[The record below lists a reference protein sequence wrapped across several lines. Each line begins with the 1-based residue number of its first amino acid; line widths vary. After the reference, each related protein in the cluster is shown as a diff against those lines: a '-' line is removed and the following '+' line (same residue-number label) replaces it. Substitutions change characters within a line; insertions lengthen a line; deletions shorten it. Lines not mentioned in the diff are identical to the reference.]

1 MRRFTQIIVM
11 AGLMTAALAG
21 NAAAQDL
28 RSPDARDSARAT
40 TPTLDLR
47 SPDAKG
53 SERDASVASDV
64 ARANA
69 WQDLRSPDARDRAGG
84 VTYTPGITASTRI
97 VSVPADGFQWGDA
110 GIGAVVM
117 LGLIA
122 LGGGMLLVVSGRR
135 RARRLPPAI
144 G

>member
-21 NAAAQDL
+21 NAAAQDM
-28 RSPDARDSARAT
+28 RSPDARDSARTT
-40 TPTLDLR
+40 TPTVDLR
-47 SPDAKG
+47 SPDAKD
-53 SERDASVASDV
+53 SVRNASVASDL
-64 ARANA
+64 AHASA
-69 WQDLRSPDARDRAGG
+69 PQDLRSPDARDGASGA
-84 VTYTPGITASTRI
+84 TYTPGVTPATRI
-97 VSVPADGFQWGDA
+97 VSAPANGFQWGDA

-122 LGGGMLLVVSGRR
+122 LCGGMLLVVSGRR
-135 RARRLPPAI
+135 RGRRLPRAI

>member
-11 AGLMTAALAG
+11 AGLTTAALTG

-47 SPDAKG
+47 SPDAKD
-53 SERDASVASDV
+53 SARDASVASDI
-64 ARANA
+64 AHASA
-69 WQDLRSPDARDRAGG
+69 QADLRSPDARSGENVA
-84 VTYTPGITASTRI
+84 TYTPGVTHSATI

-110 GIGAVVM
+110 GIGAAVM

-122 LGGGMLLVVSGRR
+122 LCGGMLLVLSGRR
-135 RARRLPPAI
+135 HQGRLPRAT

>member
-1 MRRFTQIIVM
+1 MRRFTQTIVM
-11 AGLMTAALAG
+11 AGLMTAALTG

-47 SPDAKG
+47 SPDA
-53 SERDASVASDV
+53 RDSARNAGVASDV
-64 ARANA
+64 AQATA
-69 WQDLRSPDARDRAGG
+69 LHDLRSPDARSGDNVA
-84 VTYTPGITASTRI
+84 TYTPGVAPSAAI
-97 VSVPADGFQWGDA
+97 VSVPANGFQWGDA
-110 GIGAVVM
+110 GIGAAVM

-122 LGGGMLLVVSGRR
+122 LCGGMVLVVSSRR
-135 RARRLPPAI
+135 HRRRLPRAI

>member
-11 AGLMTAALAG
+11 AGLMTAALTG

-28 RSPDARDSARAT
+28 RSPDARDSARAAN
-40 TPTLDLR
+40 PTLDLR
-47 SPDAKG
+47 SPDAKN
-53 SERDASVASDV
+53 SERDASVASDL

-69 WQDLRSPDARDRAGG
+69 RQDLRSPDARDGEAGA
-84 VTYTPGITASTRI
+84 TYTAGIAAGTRI

-122 LGGGMLLVVSGRR
+122 LCGGTLLVVSGRR
-135 RARRLPPAI
+135 RGRRLPRVI